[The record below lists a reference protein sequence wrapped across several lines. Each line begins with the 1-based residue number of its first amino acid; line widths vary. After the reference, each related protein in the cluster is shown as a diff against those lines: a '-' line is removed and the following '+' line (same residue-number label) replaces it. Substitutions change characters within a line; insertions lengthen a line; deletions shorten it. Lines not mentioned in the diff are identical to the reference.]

1 MNIMNYVYLQDM
13 MLPCFQKTDTDPDP
27 DCSQSRISIR
37 VFVLVLYCPPLLA
50 YLQITLSLS
59 ISFFLSPPL
68 FLFP

>member
-13 MLPCFQKTDTDPDP
+13 ILPCYQKKDTGPDP
-27 DCSQSRISIR
+27 DCSQSRISIH
-37 VFVLVLYCPPLLA
+37 VFVLVFSYLPLLA

-59 ISFFLSPPL
+59 LTFSLSPPL